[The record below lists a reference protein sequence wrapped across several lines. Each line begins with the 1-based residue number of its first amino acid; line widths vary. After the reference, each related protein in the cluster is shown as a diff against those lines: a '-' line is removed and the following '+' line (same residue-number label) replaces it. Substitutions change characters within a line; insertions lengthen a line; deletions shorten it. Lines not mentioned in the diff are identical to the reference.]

1 METFI
6 VCVGLM
12 FHMLG
17 YSGDAHDKS
26 FFSTQ
31 LVAGKYGLE
40 VLVYDNKGNYGRDY
54 VNITVRPSNTLSL
67 YHLSLLF

>member
-1 METFI
+1 M
-6 VCVGLM
+6 
-12 FHMLG
+12 HMTNL
-17 YSGDAHDKS
+17 
-26 FFSTQ
+26 FFPTQ

-40 VLVYDNKGNYGRDY
+40 VLVYDDKGNYGRDY